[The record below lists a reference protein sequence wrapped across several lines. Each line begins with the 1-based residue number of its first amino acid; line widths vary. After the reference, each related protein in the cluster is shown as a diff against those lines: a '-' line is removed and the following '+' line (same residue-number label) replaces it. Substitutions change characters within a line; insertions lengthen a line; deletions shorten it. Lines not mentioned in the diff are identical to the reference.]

1 MINPAQIPDEVVEA
15 AARAIGEETYV
26 GNKQTL
32 RDAGR
37 AAIAAALNTWPGER
51 LRAHLKT
58 AIWSDSEECKLLTAD
73 NERLRAA
80 LRQIKRGSV
89 WNCDIEAFIDAA
101 LAEKKKDDL

>member
-37 AAIAAALNTWPGER
+37 AAIAAALNAWPGMTLHQQDINAEYSYFVLPLPQEARDER
-51 LRAHLKT
+51 
-58 AIWSDSEECKLLTAD
+58 
-73 NERLRAA
+73 
-80 LRQIKRGSV
+80 
-89 WNCDIEAFIDAA
+89 
-101 LAEKKKDDL
+101 

>member
-37 AAIAAALNTWPGER
+37 AAIAAALNAWPNAKT
-51 LRAHLKT
+51 LRDDGRRQTYIVPALILPLPHE
-58 AIWSDSEECKLLTAD
+58 ASDE
-73 NERLRAA
+73 
-80 LRQIKRGSV
+80 
-89 WNCDIEAFIDAA
+89 
-101 LAEKKKDDL
+101 